1 MTFKFNKKRIKRLSN
16 LNDIKENCN
25 GILYWMFR
33 DIRIQGNYMLYI
45 NSIFSIKKNS
55 KYF

>member
-33 DIRIQGNYMLYI
+33 DIRIQGIYAI
-45 NSIFSIKKNS
+45 CNSIFNIKKNS

>member
-16 LNDIKENCN
+16 LNDIKENCD

-33 DIRIQGNYMLYI
+33 DIRIQGIYALY
-45 NSIFSIKKNS
+45 
-55 KYF
+55 